1 MNFNSVL
8 ADVVSRLNAGNRHR
22 VRTLP
27 LSRNKVTMEVIFV
40 LLELGLIRGFKMK
53 PNNMVEVSL
62 RFRGGFQ
69 FFYKLSLVSKP
80 SKRVY
85 WNLRRLYLEVDKNT
99 AVIFILSTK
108 EGLAIGSDCI

>member
-1 MNFNSVL
+1 MNFNSLL

-22 VRTLP
+22 VRTIP
-27 LSRNKVTMEVIFV
+27 LSRNKVTMELIFV
-40 LLELGLIRGFKMK
+40 LLELGIIRGFKMK
-53 PNNMVEVSL
+53 PNNKVEVGL

-85 WNLRRLYLEVDKNT
+85 
-99 AVIFILSTK
+99 
-108 EGLAIGSDCI
+108 